1 VVAADAAFMTIL
13 DFLFG
18 DDAAEAAV
26 LRWLNCCCCCC
37 MEPDTLFLKANDVE
51 EVNAD
56 GGILIREVFVAT
68 IIGGEVADVALMML

>member
-1 VVAADAAFMTIL
+1 MIIL

-18 DDAAEAAV
+18 EDAAEAAV
-26 LRWLNCCCCCC
+26 LRCFNCCCFC
-37 MEPDTLFLKANDVE
+37 METENLFLKANDVE

-68 IIGGEVADVALMML
+68 LIGGEVADVLLK

>member
-1 VVAADAAFMTIL
+1 
-13 DFLFG
+13 
-18 DDAAEAAV
+18 
-26 LRWLNCCCCCC
+26 